1 MEIRVYCTLKEMKTF
16 LIESTCKNFIPM
28 QYIDD
33 NTIFIERKNTDS
45 KIHVEAEKKEDVT
58 EIGEISFVKAENI
71 IGIFYNSKSGN
82 TNLKWRQLYGE
93 LGKLTGTC
101 SNNTSVNLFS
111 IGIRN
116 IETITEKSEDENGSS
131 ENN

>member
-1 MEIRVYCTLKEMKTF
+1 MEIRAYCTLKEMKTF

-28 QYIDD
+28 QYLDD
-33 NTIFIERKNTDS
+33 TTIFIERKNNDS
-45 KIHVEAEKKEDVT
+45 KIHVEAEKKEDVN

-71 IGIFYNSKSGN
+71 IGIFYNSKSGS

-93 LGKLTGTC
+93 LGKLTGVC
-101 SNNTSVNLFS
+101 SNNTLVNLFS

-116 IETITEKSEDENGSS
+116 IETINEKSEDKNGSS

>member
-1 MEIRVYCTLKEMKTF
+1 MEIRVYCTQKEMKTY

-28 QYIDD
+28 QYLDD
-33 NTIFIERKNTDS
+33 PTTLIERKNTDS

-82 TNLKWRQLYGE
+82 TSLIWIQLYGE
-93 LGKLTGTC
+93 LGKMTGVC
-101 SNNTSVNLFS
+101 SNNTLVNLFS